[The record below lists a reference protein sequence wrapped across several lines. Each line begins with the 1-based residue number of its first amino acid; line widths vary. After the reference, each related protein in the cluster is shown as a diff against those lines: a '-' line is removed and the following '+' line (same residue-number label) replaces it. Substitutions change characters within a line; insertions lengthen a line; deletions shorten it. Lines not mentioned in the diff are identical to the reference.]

1 MATTS
6 FMPTTSWSKA
16 LEIGLP
22 FMDDTH
28 REFVDLLA
36 RARASDD
43 DALPAAWKRLIDH
56 TEVHFAQEDAWM
68 RATHFADRNVHT
80 LQHRMILQV
89 MHEGQERASQGDLTP
104 ARLMASELQAW
115 FPQHAQNMD
124 AALAEHLRRVGF
136 DPSTGE
142 MKAPLEVVWTL

>member
-1 MATTS
+1 
-6 FMPTTSWSKA
+6 MPTTSWSKA
-16 LEIGLP
+16 FEVGLP

-36 RARASDD
+36 RARVSED
-43 DALPAAWKRLIDH
+43 DALLAAWKRLIDH

-68 RATHFADRNVHT
+68 RATHFPDFRWHAM
-80 LQHRMILQV
+80 QHRMILQV
-89 MHEGQERASQGDLTP
+89 MREGQDRAVLGDLTP

-124 AALAEHLRRVGF
+124 AVLAEHLRREGF
-136 DPSTGE
+136 DPSTGK
-142 MKAPLEVVWTL
+142 MKAQLEVVRTL